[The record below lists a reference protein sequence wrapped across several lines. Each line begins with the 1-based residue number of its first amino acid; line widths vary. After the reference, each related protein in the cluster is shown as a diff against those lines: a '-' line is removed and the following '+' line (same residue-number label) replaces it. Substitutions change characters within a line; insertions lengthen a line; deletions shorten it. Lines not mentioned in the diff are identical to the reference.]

1 MMDFLE
7 IVQSTGDAAFATD
20 DEGRIVVWNKAAERV
35 LGYAAERVLGKACHE
50 ILCGRD
56 VFGNRFCDEQ
66 CSMFRMVR
74 RGEPI
79 RRFDIDFR
87 TSSDVSRRMTVSAL
101 CVRGPR
107 AAQFTLIHLLQPVSD
122 RETAGSQHRGP
133 DSPTTLL
140 SPSTEDQS
148 ASLTAREIMVLR
160 HLAGGLN
167 TREIADAL
175 YISVATVR
183 THVQNVLQKLD
194 VHSQA
199 QAVALALR
207 RRLI

>member
-1 MMDFLE
+1 MDPLE

-20 DEGRIVVWNKAAERV
+20 DEGRIVIWNKAAERL
-35 LGYAAERVLGKACHE
+35 LGYAASRVLGKACHE
-50 ILCGRD
+50 ILCGAD
-56 VFGNRFCDEQ
+56 VFGNRFCDEE
-66 CSMFRMVR
+66 CNLFRMVR

-79 RRFDIDFR
+79 RRFEIDFR
-87 TSSDVSRRMTVSAL
+87 TASGKIVRTAVSAL
-101 CVRGPR
+101 CMRGPR
-107 AAQFTLIHLLQPVSD
+107 ASQFTLIHLLQPPPADAASELHAKSATVTVA
-122 RETAGSQHRGP
+122 ETSGDDLP
-133 DSPTTLL
+133 PLTT
-140 SPSTEDQS
+140 
-148 ASLTAREIMVLR
+148 REIEVLR
-160 HLAGGLN
+160 HLAEGLS

-183 THVQNVLQKLD
+183 THIQNVLHKLD